1 MSQAEIR
8 KLIPALR
15 ITINNRRR
23 RLSNPLG
30 PEGRLINLRKTV
42 TSLVKD
48 ERIELNYNRA
58 DEARGY
64 AERLISDAIKYGDRH
79 RPTMEMASYWLE
91 EKQLVHKL
99 FKVLVPRL
107 KDTQSS
113 YTKLHK
119 APKEHPGHHYERA
132 VLELRGNPFPPLEN
146 KPISTRN
153 WINNVLLEEARREF
167 NQNKAK
173 AGLGPNARSEEEEI
187 D

>member
-1 MSQAEIR
+1 MNQAEIR

-15 ITINNRRR
+15 ITIQNRRR
-23 RLSNPLG
+23 MSNPLG
-30 PEGRLINLRKTV
+30 PEGRLIKLRKTV
-42 TSLVKD
+42 TDLVKN

-99 FKVLVPRL
+99 FKVLVPRF
-107 KDTQSS
+107 KDSQTA
-113 YTKLHK
+113 YTKMHK
-119 APKEHPGHHYERA
+119 APKEYPGYHFDRV

-146 KPISTRN
+146 KPVSTRN

-167 NQNKAK
+167 NINKAQM
-173 AGLGPNARSEEEEI
+173 GLGHASREEEV